1 MPETGSIQP
10 PFERTVLDT
19 GVRVLTS
26 NMPHTGAVSVQ
37 VLFGAGS
44 RYETDELAGSSHLFE
59 HLLFKGTTKRPTPKE
74 IAETIEG
81 VGGILNAYTDR
92 EATGYWCKIALTH
105 YKEGLDVLLDMIQDP
120 LFREEDI
127 EKEKK
132 VVFEEIRASH
142 DSPEATVDMMM
153 DELLFPSQPLGRD
166 IAGSVDSVQAVSTES
181 LKEYLRTQ
189 YVASNTIISVAGA
202 LPHEQIVADVA
213 ELMDGFHDG
222 TPAPMFPF
230 VDNLSGPSLK
240 LQHRDTEQAHISLG
254 LHGISANDDDRY
266 ALRLLSTIFGGSMS
280 SRLFEEVR
288 EKRGLAYSIHAG
300 PAHYSDAGSFQVS
313 SGVDPERAVEA
324 IKVIMDE
331 VVKLRDGVTEDEFH
345 KAKELTKGRIL
356 MSMEESRS
364 VAGSI
369 GSQELLLGEVKSV
382 DDVISDYDAVEIDQL
397 KAVANRLIDQN
408 KLVLALVGP
417 FDSDEPFR
425 PLLTL

>member
-1 MPETGSIQP
+1 MPEVGSLQP

-26 NMPHTGAVSVQ
+26 TMPHTGAVSIQ
-37 VLFGAGS
+37 VLLGAGS

-59 HLLFKGTTKRPTPKE
+59 HLLFKGTTRRPTPRE
-74 IAETIEG
+74 ISETIEG
-81 VGGILNAYTDR
+81 VGGMLNAYTDR
-92 EATGYWCKIALTH
+92 EATGYWCKIALPH
-105 YKEGLDVLLDMIQDP
+105 YKDGLDVLLDMIRDP

-153 DELLFPSQPLGRD
+153 DELLFPAQPLGRD
-166 IAGSVDSVQAVSTES
+166 IAGSVESVQDVSTES

-189 YVASNTIISVAGA
+189 YVAGNTIISVAGA
-202 LPHEQIVADVA
+202 LPHQQVVADVA
-213 ELMDGFHDG
+213 ELVDGFHDG
-222 TPAPMFPF
+222 KPAPMFPF
-230 VDNLSGPSLK
+230 VDNLSGPSLR
-240 LQHRDTEQAHISLG
+240 LQRRDTEQAHLSIG
-254 LHGISANDDDRY
+254 LHGIAANDDDRY

-300 PAHYSDAGSFQVS
+300 PAHYKDAGSFQIS
-313 SGVDPERAVEA
+313 SGVDPERATEA
-324 IKVIMDE
+324 IKVIMEE
-331 VVKLRDGVTEDEFH
+331 VIRLRDGVTDDEFH
-345 KAKELTKGRIL
+345 KSKELTKGRIL
-356 MSMEESRS
+356 MRMEESRS

-382 DDVISDYDAVEIDQL
+382 DDVITEYDAVEIDQL
-397 KAVANRLIDQN
+397 KAVANRLIDQH
-408 KLVLALVGP
+408 KLVLAVVGP
-417 FDSDEPFR
+417 FDSEEIFR